1 MNKKEL
7 VSEMAEAA
15 AISKTEA
22 EKALDGFMNAVTASV
37 SKGGTVQLT
46 GFGTFSVSNRSART
60 TRNPQTGE
68 MMKVPAKKVVK
79 FKAGSKLNG
88 TVN

>member
-7 VSEMAEAA
+7 ISEMAESA
-15 AISKTEA
+15 AISKSAA
-22 EKALDGFMNAVTASV
+22 EKALDGFMNAVTVSV
-37 SKGGTVQLT
+37 GKGDKVQLT
-46 GFGTFSVSNRSART
+46 GFGSFSVSKRSART

-68 MMKVPAKKVVK
+68 MMKIPAKKVVK
-79 FKAGSKLNG
+79 FKPGSKLNG

>member
-7 VSEMAEAA
+7 ISEIAESA
-15 AISKTEA
+15 AISKSAA
-22 EKALDGFMNAVTASV
+22 EKALEGFMHAVKVSV
-37 SKGGTVQLT
+37 GKGDKVQLT

-68 MMKVPAKKVVK
+68 MMNVPAKKVVK